1 MPQGLYE
8 PRQRERLSGGQR
20 GGFAVK
26 PATSAL
32 WTTVSSLSD
41 AREWQRDAW
50 KQLNEVRALPADWD
64 GYGSPV
70 MSERS
75 FQQACKLIFAVE
87 VEYLPTPHL
96 GPESGGAV
104 QFDWC
109 NGRHA
114 LELHFLADGTV
125 SYLKTVNGD
134 CEADGELP
142 ANAINEWRSLVEWLQ
157 EG

>member
-8 PRQRERLSGGQR
+8 PSERLAGGQR
-20 GGFAVK
+20 GGFALK
-26 PATSAL
+26 PTTTAL
-32 WTTVSSLSD
+32 WTNVSSLSN
-41 AREWQRDAW
+41 AREWQLDAW

-70 MSERS
+70 LSDRA
-75 FQQACKLIFAVE
+75 FQQACQLIFVVE

-134 CEADGELP
+134 CEEDGELP
-142 ANAINEWRSLVEWLQ
+142 LGAINEWRSLVEWLQ

>member
-1 MPQGLYE
+1 MPHSLYE
-8 PRQRERLSGGQR
+8 PRERLAGGQR
-20 GGFAVK
+20 GGFADK
-26 PATSAL
+26 PTTAL
-32 WTTVSSLSD
+32 WTNVSCLNN
-41 AREWQRDAW
+41 AREWQLDAW
-50 KQLNEVRALPADWD
+50 IQLNEVRALPANWD

-70 MSERS
+70 MSERA

-134 CEADGELP
+134 CEEDGELP
-142 ANAINEWRSLVEWLQ
+142 PDAINEWRSLVEWLQ

>member
-1 MPQGLYE
+1 MSQGLYE
-8 PRQRERLSGGQR
+8 PPARLADGQSGGLP
-20 GGFAVK
+20 VK
-26 PATSAL
+26 TTAL
-32 WTTVSSLSD
+32 WTNISLLSD
-41 AREWQRDAW
+41 FREWQLDAV
-50 KQLNEVRALPADWD
+50 KQLNDVRAIPADWD

-70 MSERS
+70 LSDRAY
-75 FQQACKLIFAVE
+75 QQARRLIFAVE

-104 QFDWC
+104 QFDWY
-109 NGRHA
+109 NNSHA

-134 CEADGELP
+134 CEDDGELP
-142 ANAINEWRSLVEWLQ
+142 LSAINEWRALVEWLQ

>member
-1 MPQGLYE
+1 MPQDLDE
-8 PRQRERLSGGQR
+8 PRERLAVGQR
-20 GGFAVK
+20 GGIAAK
-26 PATSAL
+26 PPTTAL
-32 WTTVSSLSD
+32 WTNVSSLSN
-41 AREWQRDAW
+41 AREWQLDAW

-70 MSERS
+70 LSDRAL
-75 FQQACKLIFAVE
+75 QQACQLIFSVE

-114 LELHFLADGTV
+114 LELHFLADGSV
-125 SYLKTVNGD
+125 CYLKTVNGD
-134 CEADGELP
+134 CEDDGKLP
-142 ANAINEWRSLVEWLQ
+142 PGAINEWRSLIEWLQ